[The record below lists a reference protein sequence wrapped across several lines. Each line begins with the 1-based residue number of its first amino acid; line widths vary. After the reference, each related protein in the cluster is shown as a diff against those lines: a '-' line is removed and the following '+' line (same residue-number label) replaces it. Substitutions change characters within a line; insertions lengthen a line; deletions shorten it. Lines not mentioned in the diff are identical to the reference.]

1 MYTEHVGNRIGL
13 QANQSVIAC
22 GKLIH
27 TQKSSHELVDEMQ
40 QISSETCRVTETQ
53 KKRFYSG
60 IKWHVCTLYMLETE
74 SACKQTSLSL
84 LAVNLFTSRNLLTNL
99 LMRCSKSPQKLV

>member
-60 IKWHVCTLYMLETE
+60 IK
-74 SACKQTSLSL
+74 
-84 LAVNLFTSRNLLTNL
+84 
-99 LMRCSKSPQKLV
+99 